1 MRTRIQQGRRVGLE
15 RFPKSLNM
23 GTVFFVLRNRS
34 LGEGLAG
41 AEAQRQV
48 PAGPVWAMMR

>member
-1 MRTRIQQGRRVGLE
+1 MRTRIQQGHRVGLE

-23 GTVFFVLRNRS
+23 GTVSFVLHDRS
-34 LGEGLAG
+34 WGEGLAG

-48 PAGPVWAMMR
+48 TAGPVWAMMR